1 MVPDFHVGSVQP
13 DIIVVYD
20 LDIRGSCRSKD
31 ACRMDCDSSCTWV
44 TLFVSVMSSH
54 QSVLVMQW
62 QVLFS
67 ANTLG
72 ALRNTRLVLA
82 IRIASPSLT
91 RNIQCGIE
99 NELYAMTIQFQANV
113 ALIIRCNGFPSS
125 LLTRDVSHLLHG
137 SVSHSTIL
145 DSCLK
150 LQEIPTSLMT
160 DRNPELVRELELL
173 LSFFAAYLFILPLKG
188 PFPLAPHNGGPSSVP
203 FVYNKMT
210 RGPPVSTLAWQLA
223 LLRQRAQRGSP
234 STPIPLRR
242 LPRRFG
248 EGPSA
253 SAYLAPPVASLKL
266 RLGPLQGTTWS
277 SSRLF
282 STKTSS
288 RGGVLT
294 SPALNAAETA
304 RALGVPDVALGFP
317 SPEGSSHS
325 AGDSTSSGTNG
336 SSRKHKSKRNLKL
349 AAAVAVATAATAVA
363 AVVTAGGNSSSERP
377 FERKTVP
384 PQQVPLDRRATNASV
399 ASEAATGAELANAA
413 GVDDASQ
420 VATQP
425 LADAEAANLREN
437 EGQSFV
443 RDLQAHQQAEE
454 LEGEKEQQNHQDTAL
469 KEGEGAAG
477 EAEDDSG
484 APKQDVVAAAPQC
497 SLPAASDWEAFS
509 KEESNRLCKLSP
521 EELCMHALQQ
531 AERLED
537 LHREVEAAET
547 KNKQLQHLADQ
558 QVAQLRRDAKEAFAA
573 QAEAALSVVEARTW
587 ELFEMQDEMQDWLS
601 TNEEKMHAVESQ
613 VEELQQ
619 EFGSL
624 LWRMN
629 TAVSASRIG
638 VALSSVD
645 SAIFRRVPIGAAVRE
660 LWKAG
665 EEDPVVAAA
674 VKPLLPLLPVLDS
687 DPVETAYS
695 AFEQLNK
702 AVHCSARAA
711 FVPEDSGVLMH
722 LLGFFLGSLYSV
734 MPLPLY
740 DPPSCDTQDNVKLTA
755 SGVLHQNLAWLSQA
769 RIHADKADLLCA
781 VQCLDRL
788 RGLARQESEDV
799 AKRIKTALLVHQV
812 VDTKGV
818 QEHQSGPLEGGRG
831 LARQNLH
838 LRQLELQYWTEVL
851 KKFGTLA
858 AFLGGFAS
866 SVMQLQTDIPKGPQG
881 FHLIFSLTAAGA
893 MGLNFLVL
901 AICTTCTVWGPG
913 KALIGQ
919 GDESYRVV
927 IGVME
932 KAYHRSVV
940 FFRMGTL
947 CYFFATVFA
956 SLCLFSFLGAMLL
969 SLVLS
974 LVFFC
979 LLKHVMALKE
989 KFVPQKF
996 SSGQLEGNP
1005 IRNIGV
1011 VMTREA
1017 DARLSGLCIDPAFGA
1032 RI

>member
-1 MVPDFHVGSVQP
+1 
-13 DIIVVYD
+13 
-20 LDIRGSCRSKD
+20 
-31 ACRMDCDSSCTWV
+31 
-44 TLFVSVMSSH
+44 
-54 QSVLVMQW
+54 
-62 QVLFS
+62 
-67 ANTLG
+67 
-72 ALRNTRLVLA
+72 
-82 IRIASPSLT
+82 
-91 RNIQCGIE
+91 
-99 NELYAMTIQFQANV
+99 
-113 ALIIRCNGFPSS
+113 
-125 LLTRDVSHLLHG
+125 
-137 SVSHSTIL
+137 
-145 DSCLK
+145 
-150 LQEIPTSLMT
+150 
-160 DRNPELVRELELL
+160 
-173 LSFFAAYLFILPLKG
+173 
-188 PFPLAPHNGGPSSVP
+188 
-203 FVYNKMT
+203 MT

-349 AAAVAVATAATAVA
+349 AAA
-363 AVVTAGGNSSSERP
+363 
-377 FERKTVP
+377 
-384 PQQVPLDRRATNASV
+384 QVPLDRRATNASV

-425 LADAEAANLREN
+425 LADAEAAN
-437 EGQSFV
+437 
-443 RDLQAHQQAEE
+443 LQAHQQAEE

-484 APKQDVVAAAPQC
+484 APKQDVVAAAPVYACIAAGGAAGGPSSRSGGGRNKEQTAATPRR
-497 SLPAASDWEAFS
+497 SASRTASFTPAYNSRGVSVLQYVCEVMCFWIHVGWCPVFHFYEKNAREHVWISACGESQFTVDTVAVLWSPCWE
-509 KEESNRLCKLSP
+509 
-521 EELCMHALQQ
+521 
-531 AERLED
+531 
-537 LHREVEAAET
+537 
-547 KNKQLQHLADQ
+547 
-558 QVAQLRRDAKEAFAA
+558 LRRDAKEAFAA

-619 EFGSL
+619 
-624 LWRMN
+624 
-629 TAVSASRIG
+629 
-638 VALSSVD
+638 
-645 SAIFRRVPIGAAVRE
+645 
-660 LWKAG
+660 AG

-812 VDTKGV
+812 VDTVRARLYCMNSQITSDPVRPSEIPPSAFRRIFGFLLSGHSLHGPCFGKAMVWKTFLVGKVGCAGSAECVEMLISSRGVVRLGDHGALVTAWGAPSLQKGV

-831 LARQNLH
+831 NFPEEQVDRSMNQ
-838 LRQLELQYWTEVL
+838 EVYH
-851 KKFGTLA
+851 G
-858 AFLGGFAS
+858 
-866 SVMQLQTDIPKGPQG
+866 
-881 FHLIFSLTAAGA
+881 
-893 MGLNFLVL
+893 
-901 AICTTCTVWGPG
+901 
-913 KALIGQ
+913 
-919 GDESYRVV
+919 
-927 IGVME
+927 E
-932 KAYHRSVV
+932 K
-940 FFRMGTL
+940 
-947 CYFFATVFA
+947 
-956 SLCLFSFLGAMLL
+956 
-969 SLVLS
+969 
-974 LVFFC
+974 
-979 LLKHVMALKE
+979 
-989 KFVPQKF
+989 QW
-996 SSGQLEGNP
+996 
-1005 IRNIGV
+1005 
-1011 VMTREA
+1011 
-1017 DARLSGLCIDPAFGA
+1017 
-1032 RI
+1032 